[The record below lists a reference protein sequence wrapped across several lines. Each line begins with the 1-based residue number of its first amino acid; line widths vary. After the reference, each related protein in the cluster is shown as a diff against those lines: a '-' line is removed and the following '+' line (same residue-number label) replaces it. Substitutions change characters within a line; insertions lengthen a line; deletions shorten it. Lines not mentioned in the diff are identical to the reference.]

1 MSPILLRNVG
11 LPAAL
16 IANPDR
22 LGGHQIGDLRAG
34 DLLLRNGK
42 VEAFLG
48 TEPPPLDS
56 RELHLGG
63 RILLPRLVEP
73 HCHLDKCHTIGR
85 LEGVGGDLQ
94 RAMTIQRA
102 DKSHWTR
109 EDVRSRAGRGI
120 AELVASGCGWV
131 RSHVDWDNAREPFT
145 DEPPLAWTVL
155 GELADEWRDGL
166 RLQRCA
172 LVSLE
177 DFDDKRATSGLAK
190 RSSEDNAALGVY
202 VFDQGRKKKRLRK
215 VFDLAE
221 RYGLPLDFHVDEG
234 LSKDLNGLL
243 AIADIAI
250 ERKFQGP
257 VLCGHA
263 CSLMNLSGSA
273 LKKALEKIARAG
285 ISVVALPATN
295 LYLQGRCDGS
305 PDRRGITRIR
315 ELQAAGVPV
324 TFGSDNV
331 GDAFCPL
338 GRHDPM
344 ASLASAALAAQLDP
358 PYGPWLATITRH
370 GRNALG
376 YGDLPL
382 EDAEIDDLLV
392 VEARHSAD
400 VVAGA
405 PRSPLVGQLRDA
417 MPIF

>member
-1 MSPILLRNVG
+1 MSPIMLRNVA

-22 LGGHQIGDLRAG
+22 LGGHRIGDLRAG
-34 DLLLRNGK
+34 DLLLQDGK
-42 VEAFLG
+42 VAGFLG
-48 TEPPPLDS
+48 AEPPPLDS

-94 RAMTIQRA
+94 TAMAVQRA
-102 DKSHWTR
+102 DKRHWTR
-109 EDVRSRAGRGI
+109 EDVRGRAGRGI
-120 AELVASGCGWV
+120 AELAAAGCGLL
-131 RSHVDWDNAREPFT
+131 RSHVDWDGDGEPFT
-145 DEPPLAWTVL
+145 ARPPLAWNAL

-166 RLQRCA
+166 KLQRCA
-172 LVSLE
+172 LLSLE
-177 DFDDKRATSGLAK
+177 DFDDKSAASELAK
-190 RSSEDNAALGVY
+190 RLAEDNAALGVY
-202 VFDQGRKKKRLRK
+202 VFDQGRKKKRLRR
-215 VFDLAE
+215 VFDLAA
-221 RYGLPLDFHVDEG
+221 RFGLPLDFHVDEG

-250 ERKFQGP
+250 EQRFQGP

-273 LKKALEKIARAG
+273 LKKALDKIARAG
-285 ISVVALPATN
+285 ISLVALPSTN
-295 LYLQGRCDGS
+295 LYLQGRCDGT
-305 PDRRGITRIR
+305 PDRRGLTRVR
-315 ELQAAGVPV
+315 ELHAAGVPV

-338 GRHDPM
+338 GRLDPM

-370 GRNALG
+370 GRSALG
-376 YGDLPL
+376 FGDLSL

-405 PRSPLVGQLRDA
+405 PRSPLAGQLRDA